1 MYMNKL
7 KEIIIKTDEVREKA
21 EDFIVSNVLAKW
33 DSYEKVD
40 DLRFAA
46 NMAVINFAVGYI
58 DAQGIPANQI
68 PQEVKEKIAKA
79 GAKVEKKLNALL
91 QKQLQKKSKMYKD
104 RHNVN

>member
-1 MYMNKL
+1 MALIKN
-7 KEIIIKTDEVREKA
+7 IIFKFDDIREHI

-91 QKQLQKKSKMYKD
+91 QKQLQKKSKIYKD
-104 RHNVN
+104 RHNVQ

>member
-1 MYMNKL
+1 MQFIKN
-7 KEIIIKTDEVREKA
+7 IIFKFDDTREA
-21 EDFIVSNVLAKW
+21 IEDFIVSNVLEKW

-46 NMAVINFAVGYI
+46 NMAVINFAIGYI

-68 PQEVKEKIAKA
+68 PQDVKEKIAKA

-91 QKQLQKKSKMYKD
+91 QKQLQKKSKMYRK
-104 RHNVN
+104 RHNG

>member
-1 MYMNKL
+1 MQFIKN
-7 KEIIIKTDEVREKA
+7 IIFKFDDTREA
-21 EDFIVSNVLAKW
+21 IEDFIVSNVLEKW

-46 NMAVINFAVGYI
+46 NMAVINFAIGYI

>member
-1 MYMNKL
+1 MQFIKN
-7 KEIIIKTDEVREKA
+7 IIFKFDDTREA
-21 EDFIVSNVLAKW
+21 IEDFIVSNILAKW

-46 NMAVINFAVGYI
+46 NMAVINFAIGYI

-68 PQEVKEKIAKA
+68 PQEVKEKIARA
-79 GAKVEKKLNALL
+79 GAKVEKKLNGLL
-91 QKQLQKKSKMYKD
+91 QKQLQKKSKMYRK

>member
-1 MYMNKL
+1 MPFIKN
-7 KEIIIKTDEVREKA
+7 IIFKFDDTREA
-21 EDFIVSNVLAKW
+21 IEDFIVSNVLKKW

-46 NMAVINFAVGYI
+46 NMAVINFAIGYI

-68 PQEVKEKIAKA
+68 PQDVKEKIAKA

-91 QKQLQKKSKMYKD
+91 QKQLQKKSKMY
-104 RHNVN
+104 RHGNNV

>member
-1 MYMNKL
+1 MPFIKN
-7 KEIIIKTDEVREKA
+7 IIFKFDDTREA
-21 EDFIVSNVLAKW
+21 IEDFIVSNVLEKW

-46 NMAVINFAVGYI
+46 NMAVINFAIGYI

-68 PQEVKEKIAKA
+68 PQDVKEKIAKA

-91 QKQLQKKSKMYKD
+91 QKQLQKKSKMYKK
-104 RHNVN
+104 RHGNNV

>member
-1 MYMNKL
+1 MQFIKN
-7 KEIIIKTDEVREKA
+7 IIFKFDDTREA
-21 EDFIVSNVLAKW
+21 IEDFIVSNVLEKW

-46 NMAVINFAVGYI
+46 NMAVINFAIGYV

-91 QKQLQKKSKMYKD
+91 QKQLQKKSKMYKE
-104 RHNVN
+104 RHNV